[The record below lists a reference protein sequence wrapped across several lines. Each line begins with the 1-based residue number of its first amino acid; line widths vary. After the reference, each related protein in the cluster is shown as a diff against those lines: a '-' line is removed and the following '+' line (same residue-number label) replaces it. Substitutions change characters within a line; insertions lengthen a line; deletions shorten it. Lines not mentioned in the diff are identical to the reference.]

1 MIDNILNP
9 PMSKLHKL
17 VIAFGLF
24 GIFGNA
30 QQDAQYTQYMYNTI
44 VVNPAYAGSR
54 ETMNINALY
63 RTQWLGLTG
72 APRTMTLAGHT
83 PLSNENIG
91 IGVSLMRDEIW
102 IQTQTQFN
110 VDFAYTIKTDSL
122 GKLAFGLKAGGQ
134 LLNVDFSRTNPED
147 PSDGNFYGNNI
158 DNRFA
163 PNIGAGIYY
172 YTDKFYIGYSAPS
185 LLRTNYYKEEDGQ
198 ESYVAKKRINHYL
211 ISGYVFDLNPTLKFK
226 PAVLL
231 KAVSGA
237 PLQIDT
243 SLNFLFNEKLTV
255 GVAYRWS
262 AAMSGLV
269 GFQISDKMMI
279 GYAYDWETSKLNN
292 FNSGS
297 HELFLRFEFDLINDD
312 VFISPRFF

>member
-1 MIDNILNP
+1 MNKIPKLLIL
-9 PMSKLHKL
+9 
-17 VIAFGLF
+17 IGLSS
-24 GIFGNA
+24 IFSHA

-54 ETMNINALY
+54 ETMNINGLY
-63 RTQWLGLTG
+63 RAQWIGLEG

-102 IQTQTQFN
+102 IQTQTHFN
-110 VDFAYTIKTDSL
+110 VDFSYTIKTDSL
-122 GKLAFGLKAGGQ
+122 GKLAFGLKAGGNF
-134 LLNVDFSRTNPED
+134 LNIDYSKTNPEN
-147 PSDGNFYGNNI
+147 PSEADFMQNV
-158 DNRFA
+158 DNRFY
-163 PNIGAGIYY
+163 PNIGFGLYY
-172 YTDKFYIGYSAPS
+172 YTEKFYIGYSAPS
-185 LLRTNYYKEEDGQ
+185 LLRTRYYANETGA
-198 ESYVAKKRINHYL
+198 ESYVSQERINHYL
-211 ISGYVFDLNPTLKFK
+211 ISGYVFDINPSLKFK

-243 SLNFLFNEKLTV
+243 SANFLFNEKLTV

-269 GFQISDKMMI
+269 GFQLTDKLMI
-279 GYAYDWETSKLNN
+279 GYAYDWETSRLNN
-292 FNSGS
+292 YNSGS